1 MTKSR
6 LEAFSDG
13 VLAIIITVMVL
24 TLDPPLT
31 DDVTTLIQCL
41 PKLLAYVLSFSYVAI
56 YWNNHHHLTLSLR
69 HVTSGILWT
78 NMIWLFFLSL
88 IPWSTSWIG
97 RFYHSRL
104 PVMFYGCV
112 LFGTACAYFAL
123 QHQVIKASPAKKALE
138 ASIGKDIK
146 GKVSLGLYLL
156 AIIVSY
162 YYPMLANSCYVLVAL
177 MWVIPDKRIAQA
189 LTSLDHH

>member
-31 DDVTTLIQCL
+31 DDITTLIQCL

-97 RFYHSRL
+97 RFYDSKL

-112 LFGTACAYFAL
+112 LFSTACAYFAL
-123 QHQVIKASPAKKALE
+123 QHQVVKVSPSKKALE

-146 GKVSLGLYLL
+146 GKLSLGLYLL
-156 AIIVSY
+156 AIFVSN
-162 YYPMLANSCYVLVAL
+162 YYPILANSCYVLVAL

-189 LTSLDHH
+189 LTSQDHH